1 MDASNAGPGELTVHV
16 TTTADPSGQQPR
28 ISVPHQLQPTGRR
41 GLLHASFTPNTSTGH
56 SVAIEFN
63 GQPILGQ
70 LLFSFSPS
78 SSLYLPLLLSI
89 TLSFYLSISRFL
101 SPSLSI
107 SISLS
112 LFLSYLLNLL
122 NRDDKFKHYFIIH
135 QRLDRDTFIIVNFIN
150 YYLG

>member
-56 SVAIEFN
+56 SIAIEFN

-70 LLFSFSPS
+70 LFSFSISLSLTPS

-89 TLSFYLSISRFL
+89 YL

-107 SISLS
+107 SLYLYLPISLS
-112 LFLSYLLNLL
+112 LIPS
-122 NRDDKFKHYFIIH
+122 
-135 QRLDRDTFIIVNFIN
+135 
-150 YYLG
+150 

>member
-41 GLLHASFTPNTSTGH
+41 GLLHASFTPNTCTGH
-56 SVAIEFN
+56 SIAIELN

-70 LLFSFSPS
+70 LLFS
-78 SSLYLPLLLSI
+78 
-89 TLSFYLSISRFL
+89 L
-101 SPSLSI
+101 SP

-112 LFLSYLLNLL
+112 LPLSLSLYISLSL
-122 NRDDKFKHYFIIH
+122 IH
-135 QRLDRDTFIIVNFIN
+135 P
-150 YYLG
+150 

>member
-56 SVAIEFN
+56 SIAIEFN

-70 LLFSFSPS
+70 LLFFLSL
-78 SSLYLPLLLSI
+78 SLYLSL
-89 TLSFYLSISRFL
+89 YL
-101 SPSLSI
+101 
-107 SISLS
+107 SLS
-112 LFLSYLLNLL
+112 LYIFLYISHFLSYTLI
-122 NRDDKFKHYFIIH
+122 Y
-135 QRLDRDTFIIVNFIN
+135 LDWYIFIIVNFIN
-150 YYLG
+150 YY